1 MSSPCEEQLKCCLSL
16 LQGKEAM
23 LRQMSQGLR
32 QMHRLLRSMLPVLQE
47 KDKLLKYVSEE
58 VDRVKGLFEQK
69 EVRLTGERDAA
80 KQAAQ
85 QLATERGQLEG
96 RLRELEPQLVELP
109 AQLEVLPALLPG
121 LICTRAA

>member
-1 MSSPCEEQLKCCLSL
+1 
-16 LQGKEAM
+16 M
-23 LRQMSQGLR
+23 LEQMSYGLSSV
-32 QMHRLLRSMLPVLQE
+32 HRLISSMLHLSQE

-96 RLRELEPQLVELP
+96 RLRELEPQLVDLP
-109 AQLEVLPALLPG
+109 AQLEVLTALLLG
-121 LICTRAA
+121 LICTGAA

>member
-1 MSSPCEEQLKCCLSL
+1 
-16 LQGKEAM
+16 M
-23 LRQMSQGLR
+23 LEQMSYGLSSV
-32 QMHRLLRSMLPVLQE
+32 HRLIRSMLHLSQE

-96 RLRELEPQLVELP
+96 RLRELEPQLVDLP
-109 AQLEVLPALLPG
+109 AQLEVLTALLLG
-121 LICTRAA
+121 LICTGAA